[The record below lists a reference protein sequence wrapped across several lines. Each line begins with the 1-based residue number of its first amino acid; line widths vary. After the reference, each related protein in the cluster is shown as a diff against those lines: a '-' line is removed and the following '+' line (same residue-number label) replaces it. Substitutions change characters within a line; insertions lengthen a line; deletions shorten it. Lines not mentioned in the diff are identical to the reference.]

1 MTNRALFYECFAGI
15 SGDMHLG
22 ALIDVGVP
30 AEYLRHELGRLEL
43 AHEFELVVEGGKKMG
58 VTGTRASVRIAADV
72 DKPHRHLSTIKG
84 ILERAGFPPR
94 VEHLAVSM
102 FTTIAEAEAKIHGTS
117 VEAIHFHEV
126 GATDSIVDI
135 AGAAIGV
142 DHLDVDTVYC
152 TPVELGGGMVRCEH
166 GLMPVPAPATAEILK
181 DTPCRYGGVDGE
193 ATTPTGAAILRSVVD
208 RFEAPR
214 GFKAAAIG
222 YGLGHKDFEVPNA
235 LRLTLGALGAPG
247 EHTAQPL
254 ATDSEINLEVE
265 CNIDDMTPEA
275 FGPLTEALFAKGA
288 KDVFLTPIVMKKSRP
303 ATKITL
309 LVDEAGLEA
318 VLAELFSA
326 STTIGARI
334 REVTKR
340 MLPREERTVTTS
352 LGDVRVKVVTLP
364 DGSRRWKPEHDDI
377 AAIAARTGDGYL
389 ITRTTVSRE
398 LDREL
403 ASIAKGRPR

>member
-30 AEYLRHELGRLEL
+30 AEYLRQELGRLEL
-43 AHEFELVVEGGKKMG
+43 AREFELVVEHGKKMG
-58 VTGTRASVRIAADV
+58 VTGTRATVRIAPDV
-72 DKPHRHLSTIKG
+72 VKPHRHLSTIKG
-84 ILERAGFPPR
+84 ILERAGYAPR
-94 VEHLAVSM
+94 IERLAVSM

-135 AGAAIGV
+135 AGAAIGL

-214 GFKAAAIG
+214 GFTAAAIG
-222 YGLGHKDFEVPNA
+222 YGLGQKDFEVPNA
-235 LRLTLGALGAPG
+235 LRLTLGVLG
-247 EHTAQPL
+247 ENTSHPL
-254 ATDSEINLEVE
+254 GTDSEINLEVE

-309 LVDEAGLEA
+309 LVDEAGLDA

-326 STTIGARI
+326 STTIGARV

-340 MLPREERTVTTS
+340 MLPREERTVATS

-364 DGSRRWKPEHDDI
+364 DGTRRWKPEHDDI

-389 ITRTTVSRE
+389 ITRAAVSRE

-403 ASIAKGRPR
+403 ASVAHGRPR